1 MKLAWELKG
10 RDNHKAFVISG
21 TTVLMMYAFI
31 YAFFSQADPEFA
43 TLFSRSFG
51 LTADLGKCS
60 VSFSAIVMS
69 QMVYSIVFTLLLMLV
84 AGKCAFAAI
93 TDDENRRSFLWI
105 VGGSLL
111 LAGFLVGLATT
122 DHGWWL
128 AGLGRRSFIH
138 HTTFPEACL
147 NSAHVLYP
155 QLYVISLWLAGLT
168 WITLAIILG
177 AIRRLKFR
185 IQYDDLPL
193 DPQLR
198 EEILEIRAKHPPLPT
213 PKTANRW
220 HAYLGFILIVGGCV
234 AGLGHGLYKVGTAV
248 MLLASGN

>member
-1 MKLAWELKG
+1 MKSAWELKG
-10 RDNHKAFVISG
+10 RDNHRASVISG
-21 TTVLMMYAFI
+21 TSVLMLHAFI

-69 QMVYSIVFTLLLMLV
+69 QIVYSIVFALLLMPV
-84 AGKCAFAAI
+84 AAKCAVAAI
-93 TDDENRRSFLWI
+93 TDVENRISYLWI

-111 LAGFLVGLATT
+111 LAGFLVGVATA

-128 AGLGRRSFIH
+128 SSWGRRSFIGR
-138 HTTFPEACL
+138 TTFPEACQ
-147 NSAHVLYP
+147 NSSRSFYP
-155 QLYVISLWLAGLT
+155 QPYVISLWLAVLT
-168 WITLAIILG
+168 WIALAVILG
-177 AIRRLKFR
+177 GMRRLKFR

-198 EEILEIRAKHPPLPT
+198 EEILEIRAKYPPLPT

-220 HAYLGFILIVGGCV
+220 QAYLGYILIVGGCM
-234 AGLGHGLYKVGTAV
+234 AGLWHGLYKVGTAV